1 MDQYEQIQ
9 TYNKNFFLGL
19 ATKLA
24 LAAGFVIVGSAVIGF
39 VWHYRDLAERKID
52 FVDAQKIGNWELPDD
67 NYVFQSAYKIKM
79 YDDIMRNVEITDEKS
94 ANEIYLLEMSK
105 DFADK
110 HLKYDSIKDEE
121 EKNNDELFLELY
133 TLDNYAE
140 KAAGKIEDGNAE
152 IYYNLIENKGYKA
165 LDERIK
171 GFLGRMDCGD
181 EVIVILATNKED
193 DYDNDR
199 VYDFVKTLRCDAKGE
214 KDSQENVIED
224 NSNSGKISEEESIPS
239 ADENKVENNTDN
251 NKNATDVLSEDGSDM
266 SENSAD
272 ANKKSDNDF
281 FDSDNDGLS
290 DNVEYIISTDPN
302 KVDTDG
308 DGFSDFDEIKS
319 GYNPQ
324 IHSPGDELPPMYYE
338 KIKEDIK
345 NIDEQ
350 NYDKLFGN

>member
-24 LAAGFVIVGSAVIGF
+24 LAAGFVIVGSAIIGF

-52 FVDAQKIGNWELPDD
+52 FVDAQKIGNWEFPDD
-67 NYVFQSAYKIKM
+67 DYIFESAYKIKM
-79 YDDIMRNVEITDEKS
+79 YDDVVRSVEITDGKS
-94 ANEIYLLEMSK
+94 ANEIYLLGMSR
-105 DFADK
+105 DFSDK
-110 HLKYDSIKDEE
+110 HLKYDSVKDEE
-121 EKNNDELFLELY
+121 EKSNDELFLELY
-133 TLDNYAE
+133 TLDNYSE
-140 KAAGKIEDGNAE
+140 KKVGKIEDGNAE
-152 IYYNLIENKGYKA
+152 INYNEIENKGYKA
-165 LDERIK
+165 LDAKVK
-171 GFLGRMDCGD
+171 GFLGRMECGN
-181 EVIVILATNKED
+181 EVVIILITNKED
-193 DYDNDR
+193 DYDNER
-199 VYDFVKTLRCDAKGE
+199 VYDFVRSLRCSAEGE
-214 KDSQENVIED
+214 KNVIGED
-224 NSNSGKISEEESIPS
+224 PNGGQIPKEEDASAVNEEKVENTADNNGTAAIIPPENEPS
-239 ADENKVENNTDN
+239 ADENIAATDIKSNNT
-251 NKNATDVLSEDGSDM
+251 
-266 SENSAD
+266 
-272 ANKKSDNDF
+272 
-281 FDSDNDGLS
+281 FDSDKDGLS